1 MIYLILDVTLLRML
15 IAFRRRK
22 ETIFFYEEITTYFLH
37 IWISGIFFNLFKL
50 LAS

>member
-22 ETIFFYEEITTYFLH
+22 EAINFYDEITTYLLH
-37 IWISGIFFNLFKL
+37 MWISAIFFNLFKL